1 MSIVSWAR
9 DGMFNAAFTFRVLHA
24 GQRASLGVVS
34 VPPSIDLG
42 VGGGRPT
49 ATMRE
54 NHESSQGPRDNIQ
67 PEDDLNMF
75 LGCSVGDWD
84 LGFVVLAAA
93 TITNFQNFWKLF
105 QPSRKAR
112 LWYYNLS
119 AE

>member
-1 MSIVSWAR
+1 MGQTPGGR
-9 DGMFNAAFTFRVLHA
+9 GA
-24 GQRASLGVVS
+24 GTD
-34 VPPSIDLG
+34 IDLG
-42 VGGGRPT
+42 VEGRPT

-54 NHESSQGPRDNIQ
+54 THDSSQGPRDNVQ

-84 LGFVVLAAA
+84 LGFVGLAAT
-93 TITNFQNFWKLF
+93 TITNFQNFWKPF

-112 LWYYNLS
+112 LWYYNFS

>member
-1 MSIVSWAR
+1 
-9 DGMFNAAFTFRVLHA
+9 MFNAAFTFGVLHS
-24 GQRASLGVVS
+24 GQKASLGVLC
-34 VPPSIDLG
+34 VPPPTDLG
-42 VGGGRPT
+42 VEWGWPT

-54 NHESSQGPRDNIQ
+54 THDSSQGPRANIQ

-84 LGFVVLAAA
+84 LGFVVLAAT

-112 LWYYNLS
+112 LWYYNPS